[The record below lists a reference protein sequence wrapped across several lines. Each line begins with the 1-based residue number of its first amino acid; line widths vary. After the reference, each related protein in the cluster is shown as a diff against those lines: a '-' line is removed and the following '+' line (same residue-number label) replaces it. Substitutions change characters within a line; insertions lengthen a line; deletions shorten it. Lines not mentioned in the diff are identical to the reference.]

1 MVFGKQ
7 KKGAAKCEAFHI
19 SHCKI
24 DEVSW
29 CIFLL
34 LSYRLDRDVYGP
46 ICGQDWSQD
55 WSEEVC
61 AGMNFL
67 GVETSWN
74 SSLVASEYF
83 LLNGSLTVDDVSH
96 VQEARSN
103 YIQPC
108 GTDAISFQCQSY
120 SKKAAFY
127 LSLYYSAFVTVGSN
141 VPLLYSVHTE
151 YVFFCPSFFATL
163 NVAFLAFI
171 LFIRKQLCLLFF
183 AYFAIW
189 SSNSSSSSFF

>member
-1 MVFGKQ
+1 
-7 KKGAAKCEAFHI
+7 
-19 SHCKI
+19 
-24 DEVSW
+24 
-29 CIFLL
+29 
-34 LSYRLDRDVYGP
+34 
-46 ICGQDWSQD
+46 
-55 WSEEVC
+55 
-61 AGMNFL
+61 MNFL

-127 LSLYYSAFVTVGSN
+127 LSLYYST
-141 VPLLYSVHTE
+141 T
-151 YVFFCPSFFATL
+151 FFRNS
-163 NVAFLAFI
+163 
-171 LFIRKQLCLLFF
+171 RKQYSITIQCTYRICILLSVIFCYFECCLFSFHSFHSKAALLTFF
-183 AYFAIW
+183 LLTLQFEVLIHLLLR
-189 SSNSSSSSFF
+189 FFQVAASGP

>member
-1 MVFGKQ
+1 M
-7 KKGAAKCEAFHI
+7 
-19 SHCKI
+19 
-24 DEVSW
+24 
-29 CIFLL
+29 
-34 LSYRLDRDVYGP
+34 
-46 ICGQDWSQD
+46 
-55 WSEEVC
+55 C

-183 AYFAIW
+183 FAYFAI
-189 SSNSSSSSFF
+189 

>member
-1 MVFGKQ
+1 M
-7 KKGAAKCEAFHI
+7 
-19 SHCKI
+19 
-24 DEVSW
+24 
-29 CIFLL
+29 L

-183 AYFAIW
+183 CLLCNLKF
-189 SSNSSSSSFF
+189 

>member
-1 MVFGKQ
+1 MKFPD
-7 KKGAAKCEAFHI
+7 AFLP
-19 SHCKI
+19 CY
-24 DEVSW
+24 
-29 CIFLL
+29 FL
-34 LSYRLDRDVYGP
+34 YRLDRDVYGP
-46 ICGQDWSQD
+46 ICGQDWSQE

-67 GVETSWN
+67 GVENSWN

-120 SKKAAFY
+120 SKKAALY
-127 LSLYYSAFVTVGSN
+127 LSLLFASS
-141 VPLLYSVHTE
+141 L
-151 YVFFCPSFFATL
+151 CATL
-163 NVAFLAFI
+163 TFSTRVPNNRTAISKWVI
-171 LFIRKQLCLLFF
+171 LFTYWTFKLILKASNWLVKQLQIVLISKPYEVEISIMYVYKKL
-183 AYFAIW
+183 
-189 SSNSSSSSFF
+189 

>member
-1 MVFGKQ
+1 MKFPD
-7 KKGAAKCEAFHI
+7 AFLP
-19 SHCKI
+19 CY
-24 DEVSW
+24 
-29 CIFLL
+29 FR
-34 LSYRLDRDVYGP
+34 YRLDRDVYGP

-127 LSLYYSAFVTVGSN
+127 LSLYYSTTLFRNSRKQCSITTIQC
-141 VPLLYSVHTE
+141 TE

-171 LFIRKQLCLLFF
+171 LFKKYGGK
-183 AYFAIW
+183 A
-189 SSNSSSSSFF
+189 